1 MTSHPY
7 DAQRDGRRAAGDDPT
22 QRNGTEPADSSGA
35 HDRRRTSLDQDS
47 VRRREREAFGGVKFG
62 ATFLGWLT
70 AVGAV
75 LLLASLVTAAVTGLG
90 IDDQVSS
97 QNLRDV
103 GIGAAIV
110 LLAILSV
117 AYFLGGYVAGRMSR
131 FSGLRQGVAVWLW
144 GLLIAVALAVVGLI
158 ADEQTNITN
167 RVSLPPIPID
177 SNDVTTAGL
186 IGLAVVL
193 GVTLLAA
200 MAGGM
205 AGMRF
210 HRKVD
215 RAGFDTSSPD
225 A

>member
-1 MTSHPY
+1 MTAHPY
-7 DAQRDGRRAAGDDPT
+7 DGQKDSGRDAGDDST
-22 QRNGTEPADSSGA
+22 RGGQDDSAAPSGA
-35 HDRRRTSLDQDS
+35 SDLRRTSLDRDS
-47 VRRREREAFGGVKFG
+47 VRQREKDAFGGIKLG

-75 LLLASLVTAAVTGLG
+75 LVLASLVTAVVTGLG
-90 IDDQVSS
+90 IDDQVST

-110 LLAILSV
+110 LLVILAV
-117 AYFLGGYVAGRMSR
+117 AYYLGGYVAGRMSR
-131 FSGLRQGVAVWLW
+131 FNGLRQGLVVWLW
-144 GLLIAVALAVVGLI
+144 GLLIAVVLAVVGMI
-158 ADEQTNITN
+158 ADDQTNITN
-167 RVSLPPIPID
+167 RLSLPPIPISSD
-177 SNDVTTAGL
+177 DVSTAGL

-200 MAGGM
+200 MAGGL

-215 RAGFDTSSPD
+215 RAGFDTSTD
-225 A
+225 G